1 MSKGHDGI
9 TDELKLG
16 LELGVV
22 LGQALLARAGR
33 LVALIVRGA
42 QPAWVAAIEVVLP
55 KFWNK
60 NYASGQRC
68 TLLSQK

>member
-1 MSKGHDGI
+1 MSSQKCSLPKSMSKGHDGI

-55 KFWNK
+55 KF
-60 NYASGQRC
+60 
-68 TLLSQK
+68 